1 MLPTKIDDPPES
13 LVDEAA
19 ISNEISCKK
28 GCATGF
34 VLHIRD
40 FFKFY
45 RSRFGSQSYRLGM
58 AGENV
63 KLS

>member
-19 ISNEISCKK
+19 ISNEISCNK

-34 VLHIRD
+34 VLHIR
-40 FFKFY
+40 FT
-45 RSRFGSQSYRLGM
+45 RELPG
-58 AGENV
+58 
-63 KLS
+63 LSVIKHTAPQTQHPEFLSL